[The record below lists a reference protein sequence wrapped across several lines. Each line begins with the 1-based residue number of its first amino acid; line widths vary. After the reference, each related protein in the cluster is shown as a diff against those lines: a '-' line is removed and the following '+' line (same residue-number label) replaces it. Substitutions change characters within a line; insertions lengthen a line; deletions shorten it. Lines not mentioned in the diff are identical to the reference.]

1 MTRAKEAEPR
11 WGLQSPFLFVPLLGH
26 TPFSQSW
33 PRTSVLG
40 GLCAGGLLLGGIG
53 QALCACLCKRT
64 EVRGYV
70 APVPHSLSKKERSII
85 RAIEAEPRWGLQS
98 LFLFVPLLGHTPFS
112 QSWPRTSVLGG
123 LWAG

>member
-1 MTRAKEAEPR
+1 MPR

-26 TPFSQSW
+26 TSFSQSW

-40 GLCAGGLLLGGIG
+40 GLCAGWLLLGGIG

-70 APVPHSLSKKERSII
+70 APVPHSLSKKERSLTSYRG
-85 RAIEAEPRWGLQS
+85 RASMGTS
-98 LFLFVPLLGHTPFS
+98 VPFSVRALMGHTSFS

-123 LWAG
+123 LCAGWL

>member
-40 GLCAGGLLLGGIG
+40 GLCAGGLLLGGSGQARCACSLKWSKVHAAAELPLLGGSG
-53 QALCACLCKRT
+53 QALCACSCKWT
-64 EVRGYV
+64 EVHVYG
-70 APVPHSLSKKERSII
+70 APVPHSL
-85 RAIEAEPRWGLQS
+85 
-98 LFLFVPLLGHTPFS
+98 
-112 QSWPRTSVLGG
+112 
-123 LWAG
+123 WAGQRRRSL

>member
-40 GLCAGGLLLGGIG
+40 GLCAGGLLLGGTGQALCACSLKWTEVHAAAELPLLGGIG

-64 EVRGYV
+64 EVRGHG
-70 APVPHSLSKKERSII
+70 APVPQCLC
-85 RAIEAEPRWGLQS
+85 
-98 LFLFVPLLGHTPFS
+98 
-112 QSWPRTSVLGG
+112 
-123 LWAG
+123 AGYTGTGCG